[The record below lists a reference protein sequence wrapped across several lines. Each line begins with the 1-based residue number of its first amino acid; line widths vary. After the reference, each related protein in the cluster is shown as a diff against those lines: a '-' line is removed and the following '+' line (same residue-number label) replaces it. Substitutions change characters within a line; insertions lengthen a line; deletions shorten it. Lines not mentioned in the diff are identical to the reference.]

1 MKESRTN
8 NRQHTHL
15 LSDGIQAGSSPRS
28 FRVVALLDQC
38 ADFVCKTSLSGLSA
52 QSPWLSALGSLRR
65 TPWRKCQPPAFSS
78 LHFWHPC
85 CWAPLLLGA
94 RRDAYLVQ
102 GGNPPRLV
110 FSGGRAP
117 SCGRAPVQLR
127 QVCNHPHSLAH
138 RFTFTFCWS
147 TFIIVIVLII
157 SDIVII
163 IMLLKSLI

>member
-78 LHFWHPC
+78 LHFL
-85 CWAPLLLGA
+85 APLLLGA
-94 RRDAYLVQ
+94 PAVGRKERCLPCPGGKPPATGVQ
-102 GGNPPRLV
+102 WGEGALLWP
-110 FSGGRAP
+110 SACTAP
-117 SCGRAPVQLR
+117 SGL
-127 QVCNHPHSLAH
+127 
-138 RFTFTFCWS
+138 
-147 TFIIVIVLII
+147 
-157 SDIVII
+157 
-163 IMLLKSLI
+163 